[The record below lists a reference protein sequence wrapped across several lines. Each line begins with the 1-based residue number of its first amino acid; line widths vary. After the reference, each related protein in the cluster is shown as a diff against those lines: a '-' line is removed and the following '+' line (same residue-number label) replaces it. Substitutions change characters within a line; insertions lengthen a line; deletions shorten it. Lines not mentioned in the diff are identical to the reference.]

1 VKELSQEA
9 RTVLAVVLSMAVIV
23 VWGFFFRPK
32 PLEHPPEPA
41 GAQKTKAPGGAS
53 TSSATPAGSATTGRQ
68 TSGSAAA
75 ASAEPASAPAAP
87 APPPMAGTKAETL
100 VVESKLYR
108 VELSNQGASARNWQ
122 LVQYKDDLGKA
133 LNLVHPAVSEQSGK
147 WPLMLAIADA
157 QQQEKANGALYRME
171 PASGTLQAPTEV
183 NFEWSDGHLAVS
195 KRLKFA
201 QDYIVTLES
210 SVTLD
215 GKPVPHGVAW
225 QGGFGDITAFNAAGQ
240 VKVVYSRGGS
250 LTDIATKK
258 AGQSEDG
265 TKPATVT
272 GLSDFAGIMD
282 QYFAAAFLPEGG
294 SGVSLE
300 DWKYD
305 RQITNEG
312 KTETEEV
319 PEVAVGVPD
328 ANPMKLRLFV
338 GPKAIAVL
346 EKVHPPLTDLVTF
359 GTFGIIARPLFD
371 FLLWIHRYVAN
382 YGWAIV
388 LMTLAINTV
397 LFPLK
402 YRSFHQQIK
411 MQKVMPEIKQIQDR
425 YKKYSMRDPRKQ
437 EMNKEVMAVYSREG
451 VNPIGSC
458 LPMVIQMPIWFALY
472 RMLDVAIELR
482 QAPWLGWIHDLSAK
496 DPYYLLPILMTIT
509 MYYMQKLTP
518 MTTADPAQQRM
529 MNFMPL
535 FMGFLFFRLAS
546 GLVLYILTS
555 NIVATTQQWFLYR
568 VMPEAR
574 PDTGKKKGASDKK
587 GK

>member
-1 VKELSQEA
+1 MKELSQEA
-9 RTVLAVVLSMAVIV
+9 RTVLAVVLSMLVIV
-23 VWGFFFRPK
+23 VWGYFFRPK

-41 GAQKTKAPGGAS
+41 GAQKTAAPANKGSSGTIPAGGA
-53 TSSATPAGSATTGRQ
+53 APASQPAPT
-68 TSGSAAA
+68 AAA
-75 ASAEPASAPAAP
+75 AHEQPAVAP
-87 APPPMAGTKAETL
+87 APVAGTTVETL

-108 VELSNQGASARNWQ
+108 VQLTNQGASARSWQ
-122 LVQYKDDLGKA
+122 LVEYKDDLGKA
-133 LNLVHPAVSEQSGK
+133 LDLVHPAVSEQSGK
-147 WPLMLAIADA
+147 WPLMLALPDT
-157 QQQEKANGALYRME
+157 QQQEKVNGAIYQMT
-171 PASGTLQAPTEV
+171 PASGTIQAPAEV
-183 NFEWSDGHLAVS
+183 EFQWSDGHLAVS

-201 QDYIVTLES
+201 ADYIVLLET

-215 GKPVPHGVAW
+215 GKPVPHAVAW

-258 AGQSEDG
+258 TGQSEDG
-265 TKPATVT
+265 TKPATVG

-300 DWKYD
+300 DWKYN

-328 ANPMKLRLFV
+328 ANPMKMRLFV

-437 EMNKEVMAVYSREG
+437 DMNKEVMAVYSREG

-568 VMPEAR
+568 VMPEAK
-574 PDTGKKKGASDKK
+574 PDTGKKKGASEKK

>member
-9 RTVLAVVLSMAVIV
+9 RTVLAVVLSMVVIV
-23 VWGFFFRPK
+23 VWGYFFRPK
-32 PLEHPPEPA
+32 PVEHPPEPA
-41 GAQKTKAPGGAS
+41 AAQKA
-53 TSSATPAGSATTGRQ
+53 TSSATSASPSASSPANATSVAQ
-68 TSGSAAA
+68 SDEA
-75 ASAEPASAPAAP
+75 AAP
-87 APPPMAGTKAETL
+87 APLPVAGEGVQTL

-108 VELSNQGASARNWQ
+108 VQLSNQGASVRSWQ

-133 LNLVHPAVSEQSGK
+133 LDLVHPAVSEQSGK
-147 WPLMLAIADA
+147 WPLMLALPDA
-157 QQQEKANGALYRME
+157 QQQEKADRALYRMT
-171 PASGTLQAPTEV
+171 PASGTIQAPAEV
-183 NFEWSDGHLAVS
+183 VFEWSDGHLAVS

-201 QDYIVTLES
+201 ADYIVGLET

-215 GKPVPHGVAW
+215 GKPLPHAVAW
-225 QGGFGDITAFNAAGQ
+225 QGGFGDVTAFNAAGQ

-258 AGQSEDG
+258 AGQSDDG

-282 QYFAAAFLPEGG
+282 QYFAAAFLPEGTA
-294 SGVSLE
+294 GVSLE
-300 DWKYD
+300 DWKYP
-305 RQITNEG
+305 RQITTEG

-319 PEVAVGVPD
+319 PEFAVGAP
-328 ANPMKLRLFV
+328 NEHPLKMRLFV

-346 EKVHPPLTDLVTF
+346 EKVRPPLTDLVTF

-388 LMTLAINTV
+388 LMTLAINMV

-451 VNPIGSC
+451 VNPIGGC

-555 NIVATTQQWFLYR
+555 NIVATVQQWFLYR
-568 VMPEAR
+568 VMPEAK
-574 PDTGKKKGASDKK
+574 PATGKRKDASEKK